1 MNGTATF
8 GDKWH
13 PRRAFCDAHF
23 NRHATIRDESN
34 DDKRDGGIRN
44 CGRRHIAG
52 LLPAD
57 DASAEPPRKSEVAAR
72 QPVVGWRNYTG
83 ADSWSISSWFGG
95 DNPAF
100 DSSGNPSDSGGSDSG
115 GGADGGGGDGGGGA
129 IVRVCGQRAA
139 F

>member
-57 DASAEPPRKSEVAAR
+57 DASAEPPRKVGGRGATTRRRTAAIIPGPIAGASPVGSAATIPHSTAQAIPAIQVEVIAEAAL
-72 QPVVGWRNYTG
+72 T
-83 ADSWSISSWFGG
+83 AE
-95 DNPAF
+95 
-100 DSSGNPSDSGGSDSG
+100 
-115 GGADGGGGDGGGGA
+115 
-129 IVRVCGQRAA
+129 AA
-139 F
+139 M